1 MGRLSE
7 AKRDL
12 KFLKSILEKELK
24 EAQELANWYS
34 ENKRYKHK
42 LSKIAGIK
50 RMIFYTESFIQTEIR
65 KRHADRLFEVL
76 HKRFPKYHSGYE
88 EIMREIMIMR
98 YGHGK

>member
-12 KFLKSILEKELK
+12 KFLKSILEKELE
-24 EAQELANWYS
+24 EAQELTKWYS
-34 ENKRYKHK
+34 DKSYYKHQ

-88 EIMREIMIMR
+88 EIMRMR
-98 YGHGK
+98 MRCGHGK

>member
-12 KFLKSILEKELK
+12 KFLKSILEIEQKQLEELNK
-24 EAQELANWYS
+24 WYFKPAYS
-34 ENKRYKHK
+34 EQ
-42 LSKIAGIK
+42 LSKVNGIK

-65 KRHADRLFEVL
+65 NRHADRLLEVL

-88 EIMREIMIMR
+88 EIMRMR
-98 YGHGK
+98 YSNGR

>member
-12 KFLKSILEKELK
+12 KFLKSILKFEQKELEK
-24 EAQELANWYS
+24 LDKWYFKPAYS
-34 ENKRYKHK
+34 RQLFKVN
-42 LSKIAGIK
+42 GIK

-76 HKRFPKYHSGYE
+76 HQRFPKYHSGYE
-88 EIMREIMIMR
+88 QIMREIMVMR
-98 YGHGK
+98 CGHGK

>member
-1 MGRLSE
+1 MGRLSD

-12 KFLKSILEKELK
+12 KFLKSILEIEQKELEK
-24 EAQELANWYS
+24 LDKWYFRPVYS
-34 ENKRYKHK
+34 RQ
-42 LSKIAGIK
+42 LSKVNGIR

-65 KRHADRLFEVL
+65 KRHADRLLEVL